1 MIYMVEMTLLDT
13 ARRAEWDLW
22 YAAHQHRLLSIP
34 GFRASQRFE
43 AIHAAESPF
52 VALHEVDS
60 PEIFVGP
67 HYRARGGPSNT
78 GEWQAKMGHWH
89 RNLFAVDH
97 TPDVPMDARLVA
109 VAQGCGSGLPDHV
122 PVLWMEAIGLD
133 RSVTRRG
140 LAVVPPATA
149 DPLVGTPGIRVLK
162 PIGARLQRRR
172 LTRAKEHAM
181 KGIVERYTGSSIHY

>member
-1 MIYMVEMTLLDT
+1 MIYMVEMTLLET

-43 AIHAAESPF
+43 AIPTAESPF
-52 VALHEVDS
+52 GAVHEVES
-60 PEIFVGP
+60 PEIFVGH

-97 TPDVPMDARLVA
+97 TPDVPMDARLV
-109 VAQGCGSGLPDHV
+109 VVEERCGPALLDHV
-122 PVLWMEAIGLD
+122 PVRWMEAVGLD
-133 RSVTRRG
+133 RSVSRRG
-140 LAVVPPATA
+140 LAVMPPATA
-149 DPLVGTPGIRVLK
+149 GRLARAPGLPRVDAA
-162 PIGARLQRRR
+162 GA
-172 LTRAKEHAM
+172 A
-181 KGIVERYTGSSIHY
+181 